1 MTRGT
6 RGTGAKNKNVFEE
19 CNIKKAI
26 LTANTDG
33 FEADLRKASVV
44 EYQESMFSDTI
55 DVSLIITSSSSG
67 VRGKNLM
74 EGLPLVGTED
84 FNLAIEDA
92 DGNVIESELVVN
104 KVTPIES
111 TTQKESIMLEL
122 SLIHI

>member
-26 LTANTDG
+26 ITANTDG

-92 DGNVIESELVVN
+92 NGNVIESELVVN
-104 KVTPIES
+104 NKFMMWSKVKKFNVR
-111 TTQKESIMLEL
+111 TTFSWY
-122 SLIHI
+122 

>member
-6 RGTGAKNKNVFEE
+6 RGTGTKNKNEFEE

-92 DGNVIESELVVN
+92 NGNVIEGGEVVPN
-104 KVTPIES
+104 AMGNV
-111 TTQKESIMLEL
+111 
-122 SLIHI
+122 

>member
-1 MTRGT
+1 MTRGM
-6 RGTGAKNKNVFEE
+6 RGTGAKNKNIFEE

-26 LTANTDG
+26 ITANTDG

-44 EYQESMFSDTI
+44 EYQESVFSDTI

-92 DGNVIESELVVN
+92 NGNVI
-104 KVTPIES
+104 
-111 TTQKESIMLEL
+111 
-122 SLIHI
+122 